1 MHNLF
6 KDLNKSQEMAVKR
19 VDGSI
24 LILAGAG
31 SGKTKTIT
39 TRLAY
44 LIANG
49 IDPLDT
55 LTLTFT
61 NKAAKEM
68 ESRALSLMDRQVSRP
83 LLCTFHKFGLLF
95 LKRYMHLLNREN
107 SFNIIDSDDC
117 KKIIKNINRDI
128 SASLILKG
136 ISNFK
141 NSLITIDMAKQSAEL
156 KNDKIIAEV
165 YEIYQ
170 NYLKEENLVDFDDL
184 LLLTYEI
191 LKIDENLARRIS
203 NRYRYI
209 MVDEYQD
216 TNTLQFKLLQRLTLE
231 HNNLCVVGDDDQS
244 IYSFRGAKVN
254 NILQFEKEF
263 KDTFIVRLEKN
274 YRSTPEI
281 IECSNNLIRE
291 NLIRHEKKLIAT
303 KPSGRDVIY
312 KFFSDERD
320 ESRHI
325 INQIKNLNTKLSSVA
340 ILFRISSISR
350 SIEEALNLAKMPYKM
365 VGGFKF
371 YEREEI
377 KDLISYFRVISN
389 PLDNFSIRRILNKP
403 KRGVGKAK
411 IEKIELNKTKSIFEF
426 LDKNS
431 TETLTKLLTKKVA
444 IELKNLVNSI
454 KELQIVA
461 KNSPEELSK
470 ELFEKVPLKEQYL
483 NSLNAEDKIRN
494 IDEFCANFN
503 DLVDRGASLEN
514 FLDTVALASDTDE
527 LRDDKLSLMSVHAS
541 KGLEF
546 DYVFVIGLE
555 EDIFPILDLDIE
567 EERRLGYV
575 AFTRAKTA
583 LFLSSC
589 GARFHRGK
597 KVSLLNSRFLYESG
611 VIDAKSETES
621 IKLSAGFKKG
631 DVISHK
637 VFGYGKVLDIEISRR
652 DTKLKIEFES
662 GIKNI
667 LSQFV
672 EKIS

>member
-281 IECSNNLIRE
+281 IECSNNLIKE
-291 NLIRHEKKLIAT
+291 NLIRHEKSLIAT
-303 KPSGRDVIY
+303 KPSGKDVVY

-320 ESRHI
+320 ESRYI

-631 DVISHK
+631 DVISHR